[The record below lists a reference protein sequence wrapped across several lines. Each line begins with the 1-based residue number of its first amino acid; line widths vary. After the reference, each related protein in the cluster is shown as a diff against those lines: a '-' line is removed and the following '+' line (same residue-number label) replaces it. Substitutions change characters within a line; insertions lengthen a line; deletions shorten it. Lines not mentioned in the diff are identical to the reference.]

1 MSEKKTHGKG
11 LAPPEGP
18 SELIPLLD
26 ISIDENL
33 CEVLNEFAQNS
44 SAAISESVL
53 AQTEPSA
60 KLLPLVY

>member
-1 MSEKKTHGKG
+1 MAKVW
-11 LAPPEGP
+11 
-18 SELIPLLD
+18 PLLNDLLNEFLD

-33 CEVLNEFAQNS
+33 YEVLNELAQNS

-60 KLLPLVY
+60 KLWPLVY